1 MKICQIA
8 LLFAALGAATFS
20 SAQNFPPPCSA
31 PPPLGASTCDQTC
44 IYCELNGYTGSNLEG
59 GPDNLLYCNQ
69 ITVQTG
75 VWHAFVAGSTSIAFE
90 VISSNCMLGEGLQ
103 LAITVECN
111 DASVLACNPGAA
123 GTGNQTM
130 VISSSGFVPGRVYY
144 LLVDGWLS
152 DVCDYQINV
161 MDGAVGTV
169 ITAPPGVPQGSGA
182 YTCNAASQTYTVSPV
197 SGASYYH
204 WTAPAGASING
215 MSDDEVLPGI
225 GGNTVSITFGNNS
238 GPVCV
243 SVGNACSPETAAS
256 CRNVIVHP
264 IPPTFLAPITV
275 PFDQLPYDWLQDGSV
290 DITTSGTFNLITT
303 LTSFFGCDSVVQ
315 QIVTVLPPNSGTIMG
330 TIYWDAND
338 NGLKD
343 PGEQPFASGAVV
355 KSSTGQLTSSN
366 INGQYS
372 LQNLMAGDTVR
383 VVAPLPGITVNP
395 GFRKVQQGVSAG
407 YDFGLF
413 PLPDGYDLTVN
424 LNATVFRPGFSTW
437 MTVVCRNIGLQ
448 TASGVQVNLALP
460 SLLQYVVATPNPSNI
475 NGNNITWDIGELQA
489 GQSRNIQVEIKTPVS
504 AMLGTPL
511 TLEAS
516 ILPLT
521 LDLFPGNN
529 FYKLNTGVVGAY
541 DPNDKQVTPAFIT
554 PAMIA
559 DGLPFEY
566 SIRFQNTGNFPA
578 DMVRIID
585 TLESMVD
592 PSTFRFVAA
601 SHPCTWK
608 IRGNRI
614 VEFIFEN
621 INLPD
626 STSDEANSHGFV
638 KFTLNPKKNLPI
650 GTVVRNFCDIY
661 FDFNDPIRT
670 NTVGTEVVRAIPGE
684 WLLVRD
690 ALRIR
695 PNPASLFTNFEWK
708 TPAPADGRVR
718 IFDIT
723 GLLRLELPVATGQ
736 TYLQA
741 NISALPSGLYF
752 VVLEAGNLVLANKL
766 VVASL
771 APLGLD

>member
-1 MKICQIA
+1 MKIYQIA
-8 LLFAALGAATFS
+8 LLFAAMAAAAFS
-20 SAQNFPPPCSA
+20 SAQTIPLPCSSPPP
-31 PPPLGASTCDQTC
+31 PGAITCDLTC
-44 IYCELNGYTGSNLEG
+44 IYCELDGYTGSNQDG

-75 VWHAFVAGSTSIAFE
+75 VWHAFVAGTSSITFE
-90 VISSNCMLGEGLQ
+90 VVSSNCMLGEGLQ
-103 LAITVECN
+103 LAITAECN
-111 DASVLACNPGAA
+111 DNSVIACNPGAS

-144 LLVDGWLS
+144 LLIDGWLS

-161 MDGAVGTV
+161 INGAVGAV
-169 ITAPPGVPQGSGA
+169 ITAPPGIPQGPGS
-182 YTCNAASQTYTVSPV
+182 YSCNAASQTYTVSPV

-215 MSDDEVLPGI
+215 LSNDELLPGV
-225 GGNTVSITFGNNS
+225 GGNTVSVTFGTNS
-238 GPVCV
+238 GPICV

-256 CRNVIVHP
+256 CRNVIVQP
-264 IPPTFLAPITV
+264 IPPTFLPPLTL
-275 PFDQLPYDWLQDGSV
+275 PFNQLPYDWMQDGSI

-303 LTSFFGCDSVVQ
+303 LLSFYGCDSVVQ
-315 QIVTVLPPNSGTIMG
+315 QVVIVSPPNSGTITG
-330 TIYWDAND
+330 TVYWDAND

-343 PGEQPFASGAVV
+343 PGEQPFASGAVL
-355 KSSTGQLTSSN
+355 KSSSGQVSSSN

-372 LQNLMAGDTVR
+372 LQNLMVGDTVR
-383 VVAPLPGITVNP
+383 AVAPLPGITVKP
-395 GFRKVQQGVSAG
+395 DFRKVQQGVSAG

-413 PLPDGYDLTVN
+413 PLPDGYDLKVT
-424 LNATVFRPGFSTW
+424 LNNTIFRPGFSTW
-437 MTVVCRNIGLQ
+437 MTIVCQNIGLQ
-448 TASGVQVNLALP
+448 PVSDVQVNLTLP
-460 SLLQYVVATPNPSNI
+460 ALLQYVVSTLNPSSI
-475 NGNNITWDIGELQA
+475 SGNNISWDIGELLA
-489 GQSRNIQVEIKTPVS
+489 GQTRNIQIEIKTPVG
-504 AMLGTPL
+504 AILGTPL
-511 TLEAS
+511 ALEAS
-516 ILPLT
+516 ILPLAV
-521 LDLFPGNN
+521 DLFPSNN
-529 FYKLNTGVVGAY
+529 FYKLNTGVVGSY

-559 DGLPFEY
+559 DGFPFEY

-578 DMVRIID
+578 EIVRIID

-592 PSTFRFVAA
+592 PSTFRFAAA
-601 SHPCTWK
+601 SHPCTWTL
-608 IRGNRI
+608 RGSRV
-614 VEFIFEN
+614 VEFVFEN

-670 NTVGTEVVRAIPGE
+670 NTVGTEVVRGIPSE
-684 WLLVRD
+684 WLLTKD

-718 IFDIT
+718 IFDLT

-736 TYLQA
+736 TYQQA
-741 NISALPSGLYF
+741 NISSLPSGLYY
-752 VVLEAGNLVLANKL
+752 VVLEAGNLVLSNKL
-766 VVASL
+766 IVASL
-771 APLGLD
+771 LPLGLD